1 MMHNSFILLLLIIR
15 VCIADVSNITTPAIA
30 GCNADNCYRA
40 VSGDFRG
47 PFQQAIAY
55 DDCVDYM
62 ENFCTVDIINVTVTS
77 TILTTIT
84 EVSTVGKRAVATT
97 PFSLPS
103 YATACSNEARYSS
116 ACSCWGILPDTITE
130 TVPTYTTYTTSTVT
144 TGLPPVCPTGK
155 ALMKDSLNCGSCG
168 YVCDTG
174 YCEHGTCNTFPCIPT
189 KCEEGIKPCVVDS
202 TCFCFNTFT
211 GLGFCGE
218 NIECAEAKDCYD
230 DGDCPNAYVCA
241 WDTCCGNN
249 VCVLGNCPN
258 PAAKLARMVQRKRD
272 ALVGDTAAYMAT

>member
-1 MMHNSFILLLLIIR
+1 MFSFLIILFLIAGI
-15 VCIADVSNITTPAIA
+15 CMADVSNIKTPATP

-55 DDCVDYM
+55 DDCIEYM
-62 ENFCTVDIINVTVTS
+62 ENFCTVDIINITVTS

-84 EVSTVGKRAVATT
+84 EAFTVGKRAVATT
-97 PFSLPS
+97 TFSLPS
-103 YATACSNEARYSS
+103 YASACSNEARYSS
-116 ACSCWGILPDTITE
+116 ACSCWGILPDTITK
-130 TVPTYTTYTTSTVT
+130 TVPTYTTFTTSTVT

-155 ALMKDSLNCGSCG
+155 ALMKDALNCGSCG

-174 YCEHGTCNTFPCIPT
+174 YCEHGTCNTIPCTPN
-189 KCEEGIKPCVVDS
+189 KCEEGIKPCAVDS
-202 TCFCFNTFT
+202 TCFCFNTIT

-218 NIECAEAKDCYD
+218 NVGCAEAKDCYD

-258 PAAKLARMVQRKRD
+258 PAASLIRSVQRKRD
-272 ALVGDTAAYMAT
+272 ALIGDTAAYRAD